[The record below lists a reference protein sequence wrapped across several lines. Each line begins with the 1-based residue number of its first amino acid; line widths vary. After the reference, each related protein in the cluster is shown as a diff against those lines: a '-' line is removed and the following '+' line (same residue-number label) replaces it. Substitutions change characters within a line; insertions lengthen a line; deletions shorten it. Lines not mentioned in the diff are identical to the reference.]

1 MNSVSTSFR
10 RRTIVVAVSMAL
22 VMAIPVAANAAPQIP
37 TSSGIS
43 NYDGGGGSA
52 ADIDATSG
60 TTTTSQQSTPQITFD
75 GGNVDDTYDA
85 GSLGTG
91 DMWVDDL
98 GVSLEQNGTLTT
110 QAGNLNITGDDSQ
123 SGFQTLDTLT
133 VQNTSTP
140 DTLTATTTTAS
151 APYDTNVYL
160 SGVDPLNG
168 GLVDDTPGNL
178 GFGEFESGGVLYGNA
193 TNNFGGPA
201 ANRIPLSSLTLG
213 SANSGQIS
221 LFDSTVNDAGNLTVN
236 DAAGLLVAGVGG
248 DSTFYSDTDSVVGPA
263 IIENLASGG
272 YINFSSYSFAASSL
286 DLLAPKGMTYFQ
298 SLSVNL
304 GGTGTMTINPGVDAG
319 GMLAVDGNV
328 VNQGGNFFAGGG
340 LSVSGDLTQTSGDL
354 YLTVTPSTTLAA
366 TNGAPITS
374 AKQYNV
380 SDGNVFIDAY
390 DGKDTNITS
399 PFPNSLISSG
409 SGSFANGDKWA
420 LIESTGGTGAANTF
434 NPSNVY
440 YVYDGSQSSKIAGFQ
455 PYLSETSSQVD
466 LCLGSTCVSQPSQPT
481 KSKPTKTKTPAPV
494 QTKTHA
500 PAPAPAP
507 VKTIPVQVVTPVQ
520 EAKPILAD
528 ATNLNLHEARAAA
541 DTILSTGIVGGAPRG
556 LWFKGLG
563 GSQSQCAYRGANYG
577 LIAGYGWSVGPKNRD
592 VAGIAFS
599 AEQSGMGTSA
609 NDYAKSS
616 SYGLWAYGAYY
627 PTHRVTLKNGWKLAG
642 TIGGGI
648 STNTIASTALGLPQ
662 TAHFG
667 GSFLG
672 LEARA
677 SYWKHYGNWV
687 LSPRLSVGFN
697 DDWTDAF
704 NTHGASFLDVHG
716 STASDSGFL
725 VEPAVLIGKKFV
737 YRTAAGYHTI
747 FPQVRLGLV
756 QNIGPTPGLG
766 LSSGD
771 VSGSVQGLAYP
782 HTQGMAELRLDV
794 TSHTRYSKG
803 LSGNISVRQ
812 LFGGGAAQTEAIASL
827 KYLW

>member
-10 RRTIVVAVSMAL
+10 RRTIVAAVAMAL
-22 VMAIPVAANAAPQIP
+22 VIAMPVTANAAPQIP

-43 NYDGGGGSA
+43 HYDGGGSSA
-52 ADIDATSG
+52 DDIDATSG
-60 TTTTSQQSTPQITFD
+60 TTTTSQRSAPQIIFD
-75 GGNVDDTYDA
+75 GGNVDDTYHSDA
-85 GSLGTG
+85 GVGTG

-98 GVSLEQNGTLTT
+98 GVSLGQNGTLTT
-110 QAGNLNITGDDSQ
+110 HAGNLNINGNDSQ
-123 SGFQTLDTLT
+123 GGFETLDTLT
-133 VQNTSTP
+133 VQNTS
-140 DTLTATTTTAS
+140 TAS

-168 GLVDDTPGNL
+168 GLVDNAAGNL

-193 TNNFGGPA
+193 TNSFGGPA
-201 ANRIPLSSLTLG
+201 TNDIPLTSLALG
-213 SANSGQIS
+213 AANSGQIS
-221 LFDSTVNDAGNLTVN
+221 LFDSTVTDDGNLTSN
-236 DAAGLLVAGVGG
+236 DAAGILVAGVGG
-248 DSTFYSDTDSVVGPA
+248 DNTFSSETDSTSGPA
-263 IIENLASGG
+263 VIENLVSGG
-272 YINFSSYSFAASSL
+272 YLNFSAYQFTANSL
-286 DLLAPKGMTYFQ
+286 DLLAPKGTTYFQ

-304 GGTGTMTINPGVDAG
+304 GGTGTMTVNPGVDAAPG
-319 GMLAVDGNV
+319 FEVDGNV
-328 VNQGGNFFAGGG
+328 VNQGGNFYAGSG
-340 LSVSGDLTQTSGDL
+340 LSVSGDLAQSSGNI
-354 YLTVTPSTTLAA
+354 YLTVTPENTLSA
-366 TNGAPITS
+366 TSGAPIIS
-374 AKQYNV
+374 AKQYDING
-380 SDGNVFIDAY
+380 GNVFIDAE
-390 DGKDTNITS
+390 DAKDSDISS
-399 PFPNSLISSG
+399 PFPGGLLHASG
-409 SGSFANGDKWA
+409 SGTFENGDEWA
-420 LIESTGGTGAANTF
+420 LIESTGTGEKNTLSPAA
-434 NPSNVY
+434 VY
-440 YVYDGSQSSKIAGFQ
+440 IIYDGNQSAKIAGYK
-455 PYLSETSSQVD
+455 PHYAETNTADYL
-466 LCLGSTCVSQPSQPT
+466 CIGSDCVASVPT
-481 KSKPTKTKTPAPV
+481 PAPTKTKTEPTPAKTTP
-494 QTKTHA
+494 TKTEPAKTHTS
-500 PAPAPAP
+500 APAPAP

-528 ATNLNLHEARAAA
+528 ATTLNLHEARAAA

-556 LWFKGLG
+556 LWFKGFG
-563 GSQSQCAYRGANYG
+563 GSQSQGAYRGANYG
-577 LIAGYGWSVGPKNRD
+577 LIAGYGWSAGPKNRD

-627 PTHRVTLKNGWKLAG
+627 PTHRVTIKNGWKLAG

-648 STNTIASTALGLPQ
+648 STNTIASTAIGLPQ

-672 LEARA
+672 LEVRA

-697 DDWTDAF
+697 DDWTAAF

-716 STASDSGFL
+716 SAASDSGFL

-737 YRTAAGYHTI
+737 YRTAAGNHTI

-794 TSHTRYSKG
+794 TSHTKYTQG
-803 LSGNISVRQ
+803 LSGSLAVRQ
-812 LFGGGAAQTEAIASL
+812 LFGGGASQTEAIASL
-827 KYLW
+827 KYRW